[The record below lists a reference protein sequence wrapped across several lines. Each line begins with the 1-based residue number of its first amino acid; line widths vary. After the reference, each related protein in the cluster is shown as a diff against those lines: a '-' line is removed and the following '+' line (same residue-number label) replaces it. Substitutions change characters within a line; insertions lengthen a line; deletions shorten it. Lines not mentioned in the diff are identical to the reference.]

1 MLRISTITAL
11 LILFCFSLCQAQD
24 YAAMQQQSMQQM
36 QQMADCMAKIDQQ
49 KLQALEKQGMEFME
63 KVRELCSQGERD
75 QAERLAI
82 DYHKKMENDP
92 TVKALDKC
100 SEGFKAFSMNGLP
113 GQEDEDKDAGEGGH
127 ICDELE

>member
-1 MLRISTITAL
+1 MLRTFTITAL
-11 LILFCFSLCQAQD
+11 LILFCVTLCQAQD
-24 YAAMQQQSMQQM
+24 YAAMHQQSMQQM

-49 KLQALEKQGMEFME
+49 KLQALENQGMKFME
-63 KVRELCSQGERD
+63 QVRQLCSQGKRD
-75 QAERLAI
+75 QAQKLAI

-100 SEGFKAFSMNGLP
+100 SEGLETFTMNGLP
-113 GQEDEDKDAGEGGH
+113 GQDGEDNDAGEGGH

>member
-1 MLRISTITAL
+1 MRKVLPVVIFLS
-11 LILFCFSLCQAQD
+11 LIFVSVCSAD
-24 YAAMQQQSMQQM
+24 SMAEM
-36 QQMADCMAKIDQQ
+36 QQMADCMTKIDQQ

-113 GQEDEDKDAGEGGH
+113 GQEDEDKDVGEGGH